1 MRIDRVRHLAVMFVL
16 AAMLASLAGG
26 CAGPGPYQTSAPR
39 LGTGSSALSD
49 PTAVPTPCYRPLQAG
64 ADADADSDSDSD
76 ADAARAAPATR
87 IAAPGACV
95 RFVEFDDF
103 GNLFNRAQIDET
115 LGAARSVAARGGV
128 VVVYVHGWEHNAAS
142 ADPDVLKFYEAMRDA
157 RTIDGQYGGKR
168 DVLGIYVGWRGQSLT
183 VPLLSK
189 LTFWER
195 KTTAQA
201 VGDGAVFELLRQLA
215 DYREQNVKSRLVV
228 IGHSF
233 GAAIV
238 YSALSHSLT
247 AQIIQDPLVQVAG
260 STLNLEKR
268 WDMVVL
274 INPAFE
280 AMQVRPQLELA
291 LTQSYPPNQLP
302 HVILVTSMADWATGM
317 AFPAGRYLRSTLN
330 RYADA
335 GSPRMYT
342 HAVGHYLPFITH
354 QLAVIDSCEQFRLT
368 AKSITAPDKLSV
380 VFDEKHFCFDD
391 DEARIRHQG
400 QAQARERP
408 VLLTRCEEP
417 DDCELVAP
425 RHVMKAPPGMPI
437 VNIRTT
443 REVMSGH
450 NDIWNPTMRAF
461 LVQLMIKIV
470 ERGEQPAR
478 TR

>member
-1 MRIDRVRHLAVMFVL
+1 MRIDRVRHLAAMLVL

-26 CAGPGPYQTSAPR
+26 CAGPGPYQTSAP
-39 LGTGSSALSD
+39 
-49 PTAVPTPCYRPLQAG
+49 
-64 ADADADSDSDSD
+64 
-76 ADAARAAPATR
+76 
-87 IAAPGACV
+87 GACV

-103 GNLFNRAQIDET
+103 GNLFNRAQIGET
-115 LGAARSVAARGGV
+115 LDAARTVAAQGGV
-128 VVVYVHGWEHNAAS
+128 VVVYVHGWDHNAAS
-142 ADPDVLKFYEAMRDA
+142 ADPDVLKFYEAMHDA

-168 DVLGIYVGWRGQSLT
+168 DVLGIHVGWRAQSLA

-201 VGDGAVFELLRQLA
+201 AGDGAVFELLRQRA
-215 DYREQNVKSRLVV
+215 NYREQNVKSRLVV

-260 STLNLEKR
+260 STRNL
-268 WDMVVL
+268 
-274 INPAFE
+274 
-280 AMQVRPQLELA
+280 
-291 LTQSYPPNQLP
+291 
-302 HVILVTSMADWATGM
+302 
-317 AFPAGRYLRSTLN
+317 
-330 RYADA
+330 
-335 GSPRMYT
+335 
-342 HAVGHYLPFITH
+342 
-354 QLAVIDSCEQFRLT
+354 
-368 AKSITAPDKLSV
+368 
-380 VFDEKHFCFDD
+380 
-391 DEARIRHQG
+391 
-400 QAQARERP
+400 
-408 VLLTRCEEP
+408 
-417 DDCELVAP
+417 

-443 REVMSGH
+443 GEVMRGH

-470 ERGEQPAR
+470 ERGEQPAH